1 MSGRRADSVSRA
13 AAEASHLVLRTEIVS
28 PEKHGSVRPFRCAT
42 VRVVDASLRQ
52 LVTSG
57 HYTGLV

>member
-28 PEKHGSVRPFRCAT
+28 PEKHGSVRTLP
-42 VRVVDASLRQ
+42 LRDGQ
-52 LVTSG
+52 G
-57 HYTGLV
+57 C